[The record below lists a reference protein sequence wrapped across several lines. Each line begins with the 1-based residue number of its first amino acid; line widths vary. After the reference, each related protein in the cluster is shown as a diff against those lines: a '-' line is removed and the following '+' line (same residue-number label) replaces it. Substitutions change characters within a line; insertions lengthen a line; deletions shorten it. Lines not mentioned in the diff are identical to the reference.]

1 MEILLLEVDGF
12 KGISVA
18 RVEADG
24 AGVVRIVGLNGQ
36 GKTSLLDGIEY
47 GLLGGRVPEG
57 AVNNNSEKAQINIVL
72 GAEGKSKYNVER
84 VIRDGKTPKLI
95 LTSADG
101 EPIKSAQKF
110 LDDIVGSIA
119 YDPGKLLTMANKDLL
134 DVLSKA
140 TGLDTDSLNRE
151 YKEHFADRAVEN
163 KSIKKLDAQIK
174 KGLVKVEPIDTAEI
188 TRKISEQN
196 SLKNAEEKYINDGD
210 IIKAEIAELENKA
223 SDLRKL
229 VETQY
234 SRPTIALHNFDI
246 EIEELASQ
254 LNNAVEISQQAS
266 EYEQNEKYK
275 AEKFTATRE
284 ALRLDVALQGITMQ
298 KVETISSLGIED
310 LSLEEFTDDLLYKG
324 NPLASASSSEK
335 IKVSMKVAMAT
346 NPRVRVCIIRDG
358 SLIDGNGLV
367 EIQRIAKESEFQ
379 VWIESVGS
387 DSDEDAI
394 IIKEGKV
401 DRVIKNDF

>member
-18 RVEADG
+18 RVEADR

-36 GKTSLLDGIEY
+36 GKSSLLDGIEY

-72 GAEGKSKYNVER
+72 GAEGKPMYNVER

-140 TGLDTDSLNRE
+140 AGLDTDSLNRE

-174 KGLVKVEPIDTAEI
+174 KGLVKVEPIDVSELNAKLQKLQDEKSGAVQYNYEKGLLEVKLKELQEKMQNEYDRESYDI
-188 TRKISEQN
+188 DKIVCAID
-196 SLKNAEEKYINDGD
+196 K
-210 IIKAEIAELENKA
+210 IAA
-223 SDLRKL
+223 
-229 VETQY
+229 
-234 SRPTIALHNFDI
+234 
-246 EIEELASQ
+246 Q

-284 ALRLDVALQGITMQ
+284 ALRLDVAIQGITMQ
-298 KVETISSLGIED
+298 KVEAISSLGIED
-310 LSLEEFTDDLLYKG
+310 LSLEKFTDDLLYKG

-346 NPRVRVCIIRDG
+346 NPEVRVCIIRDG

-379 VWIESVGS
+379 IWIESVGS

>member
-1 MEILLLEVDGF
+1 MDVMILEINGF

-72 GAEGKSKYNVER
+72 GAEGKSMYNVER

-140 TGLDTDSLNRE
+140 AGLDTDSLNRE
-151 YKEHFADRAVEN
+151 YKELFADRAVEN

-174 KGLVKVEPIDTAEI
+174 KGLKKVEPIDATQLNADLNEL
-188 TRKISEQN
+188 RDARQLALQYNDAKKGYADEVSELQDKI
-196 SLKNAEEKYINDGD
+196 K
-210 IIKAEIAELENKA
+210 EIAHIVSVRYSDPIRDLTEYDTKTKEL
-223 SDLRKL
+223 
-229 VETQY
+229 T
-234 SRPTIALHNFDI
+234 
-246 EIEELASQ
+246 SQ

-284 ALRLDVALQGITMQ
+284 ALRLDVAIQGITMQ
-298 KVETISSLGIED
+298 KVEAISSLGIGE
-310 LSLEEFTDDLLYKG
+310 LSLEKFTDELLYKG

-346 NPRVRVCIIRDG
+346 NPEVRVCIIRDG

-379 VWIESVGS
+379 IWIESVGS

>member
-18 RVEADG
+18 RVEADR

-36 GKTSLLDGIEY
+36 GKSSLLDGIEY

-72 GAEGKSKYNVER
+72 GAEGKPMYNVER

-140 TGLDTDSLNRE
+140 AGLDTDSLNRE
-151 YKEHFADRAVEN
+151 YKELFADRAVEN

-174 KGLVKVEPIDTAEI
+174 KGLVKVEPIDVSELNAKLQKLQDEKSGAVQYNYEKGLLEVKLKELQEKMQNEYDRESYDI
-188 TRKISEQN
+188 DKIVCAID
-196 SLKNAEEKYINDGD
+196 K
-210 IIKAEIAELENKA
+210 IAA
-223 SDLRKL
+223 
-229 VETQY
+229 
-234 SRPTIALHNFDI
+234 
-246 EIEELASQ
+246 Q

-284 ALRLDVALQGITMQ
+284 ALRLDVAIQGITMQ
-298 KVETISSLGIED
+298 KVEAISSLGIED
-310 LSLEEFTDDLLYKG
+310 LSLEKFTDDLLYKG

-346 NPRVRVCIIRDG
+346 NPEVRVCIIRDG

-367 EIQRIAKESEFQ
+367 EIQHIAKESEFQ
-379 VWIESVGS
+379 IWIESVGS

>member
-1 MEILLLEVDGF
+1 VEILLLEVDGF

-18 RVEADG
+18 RVEADR

-36 GKTSLLDGIEY
+36 GKSSLLDGIEY

-72 GAEGKSKYNVER
+72 GAEGKPMYNVER

-140 TGLDTDSLNRE
+140 AGLDTDSLNRE
-151 YKEHFADRAVEN
+151 YKELFADRAVEN

-174 KGLVKVEPIDTAEI
+174 KGLVKVEPIDVSELNAKLQKLQDEKSGAVQYNYEKGLLEVKLKELQEKMQNEYDRESYDI
-188 TRKISEQN
+188 DKIVCAID
-196 SLKNAEEKYINDGD
+196 K
-210 IIKAEIAELENKA
+210 IAA
-223 SDLRKL
+223 
-229 VETQY
+229 
-234 SRPTIALHNFDI
+234 
-246 EIEELASQ
+246 Q

-284 ALRLDVALQGITMQ
+284 ALRLDVAIQGITMQ
-298 KVETISSLGIED
+298 KVEAISSLGIED
-310 LSLEEFTDDLLYKG
+310 LSLEKFTDDLLYKG

-346 NPRVRVCIIRDG
+346 NPEVRVCIIRDG

-367 EIQRIAKESEFQ
+367 EIQHIAKESEFQ
-379 VWIESVGS
+379 IWIESVGS

>member
-18 RVEADG
+18 RVEADR

-36 GKTSLLDGIEY
+36 GKSSLLDGIEY

-72 GAEGKSKYNVER
+72 GAEGKPMYNVER

-140 TGLDTDSLNRE
+140 AGLDTDSLNRE
-151 YKEHFADRAVEN
+151 YKELFADRAVEN

-174 KGLVKVEPIDTAEI
+174 KGLVKVEPIDVSELNAKLQKLQDEKSGAVQYNYEKGLLEVKLKELQEKMQNEYDRESYDI
-188 TRKISEQN
+188 DKIVCAID
-196 SLKNAEEKYINDGD
+196 K
-210 IIKAEIAELENKA
+210 IAA
-223 SDLRKL
+223 
-229 VETQY
+229 
-234 SRPTIALHNFDI
+234 
-246 EIEELASQ
+246 Q

-284 ALRLDVALQGITMQ
+284 ALRLDVAIQGITMQ
-298 KVETISSLGIED
+298 KVEAISSLGIED
-310 LSLEEFTDDLLYKG
+310 LSLEKFTDDLLYKG

-346 NPRVRVCIIRDG
+346 NPEVRVCIIRDG

-379 VWIESVGS
+379 IWIESVGS